1 MISNSMRMTGFASG
15 MDIGQMV
22 DDLMEAERQPLQ
34 KMEQDQLWL
43 TQQRDAYREAN
54 AKMSE
59 FESMFLD
66 MRMSST
72 YNSTKATSS
81 SDAISV
87 SARSDADEANY
98 QVNVNELASAAVNI
112 SEAELDLD
120 AEVGEDLAGDHTFS
134 TYNEGGEEVTH
145 TLTLNADDTYEEV
158 FDKINEAS
166 DGAVRAFYNESSG
179 QVFIERTETGQF
191 NPDDNGAEIQ
201 FGEGTIFTDT
211 FNLDSTEEHGGQDAR
226 FTYNGVELTSRGNSY
241 ELNGAT
247 LQFHQTTDQAAT
259 ISIEQDID
267 GAVEEI
273 TNFVDKYNE
282 LVEYM
287 NEKTNEPRNRDYPPL
302 TDEQR
307 RAMSESEIELWEEQ
321 SQSGEL
327 RGDGILR
334 GAISGMRSAWYE
346 SVDNEDSEFSSI
358 FEIGITTIS
367 AVNTPQNDQGK
378 LEIDEQELR
387 RALEEDSEGVYRMLS
402 SRADDESRGVLS
414 RVKDSLD
421 NSMDRITDRAGRAT
435 QTEHQYTMG
444 RELMNMAERMANFER
459 RMQQTEERY
468 WDQFSRMERAMQ
480 EANNQSAQMQQAM
493 GGMGGMM

>member
-1 MISNSMRMTGFASG
+1 MTGFASG

-22 DDLMEAERQPLQ
+22 NDLMEAERQPLQ
-34 KMEQDQLWL
+34 KMKQDQLWL

-59 FESMFLD
+59 FESMFLN

-98 QVNVNELASAAVNI
+98 QVDVNQLATAAVNI
-112 SEAELDLD
+112 GGADLDLES
-120 AEVGEDLAGDHTFS
+120 EVGEDYAGDHTFY
-134 TYNEGGEEVTH
+134 TYDENGEELPH
-145 TLTLNADDTYEEV
+145 TLTLEADDTIE
-158 FDKINEAS
+158 DALSKINEAS
-166 DGAVRAFYNESSG
+166 DGAVRAFYNESSN
-179 QVFIERTETGQF
+179 QVFVERTETGEF
-191 NPDDNGAEIQ
+191 NEDGAEIG
-201 FGEGTIFTDT
+201 FDDNTIFTDM
-211 FNLDSTEEHGGQDAR
+211 FNLDEANEQGGQNAE
-226 FTYNGVELTSRGNSY
+226 FTYNGAELTSRDNTY

-282 LVEYM
+282 LIEYM

-358 FEIGITTIS
+358 YEIGITTIS

-435 QTEHQYTMG
+435 QTDHQYTMG
-444 RELMNMAERMANFER
+444 RELMNMTDRMANFER
-459 RMQQTEERY
+459 RMQQVEERY
-468 WDQFSRMERAMQ
+468 WDQFNRMERAMQ
-480 EANNQSAQMQQAM
+480 EANNQYAQMQSAM

>member
-43 TQQRDAYREAN
+43 TQQRDAYREVN

-87 SARSDADEANY
+87 SARSNADEANY
-98 QVNVNELASAAVNI
+98 QVNVNELATAAVNI
-112 SEAELDLD
+112 SDADLDLE
-120 AEVGEDLAGDHTFS
+120 AAVGEDLAGEHTFQ
-134 TYNEGGEEVTH
+134 TFDEDGQEVTH

-179 QVFIERTETGQF
+179 QIFIERTETGQF

-211 FNLDSTEEHGGQDAR
+211 FNLDSSEEHGGQDAR
-226 FTYNGVELTSRGNSY
+226 FTYNGVELTSRSNSY

-282 LVEYM
+282 LVGYM
-287 NEKTNEPRNRDYPPL
+287 NEKVNEPRNRDYPPL
-302 TDEQR
+302 TEDQR

-321 SQSGEL
+321 SKSGEL
-327 RGDGILR
+327 RSDGILR

-346 SVDNEDSEFSSI
+346 SVDNDETSFNAAY
-358 FEIGITTIS
+358 EIGITTVN
-367 AVNTPQNDQGK
+367 AVNSPRNDQGK
-378 LEIDEQELR
+378 LEVDEQELR

-402 SRADDESRGVLS
+402 SRADDDSRGVLS
-414 RVKDSLD
+414 RVKDQLD
-421 NSMDRITDRAGRAT
+421 NSMDRIRDRAGRAT
-435 QTEHQYTMG
+435 QTDHQYTMG
-444 RELMNMAERMANFER
+444 RELMNMADRMANFER

-493 GGMGGMM
+493 GGMM